1 MQCIWV
7 RNNVESVFGR
17 RVSLNFGQFGQ
28 RGHETVERE
37 TDPIVKH
44 SQQIL
49 LMVHELH
56 KLGYQRLRIAP
67 GMSSS
72 GMHWRCSVTHVG
84 NISTSHGAILC
95 EFDREA
101 AHYTT
106 GQGNEYFGW
115 EDSRKDTARQLAAKF
130 IDRFPTIAG
139 LGQGVDWQYVGWFVQ
154 MLGLSEHS
162 VLPVAY
168 ADWHTEPDP
177 RWLPTTTGFDSGLPM
192 PPAGERAE
200 RRLTNPIDGVHTHDD
215 SKASPM
221 KAVGPNKILPRMALS
236 IGILRFCDRKLP
248 RPRSV
253 EERDPSRS

>member
-1 MQCIWV
+1 M
-7 RNNVESVFGR
+7 ESVFGR